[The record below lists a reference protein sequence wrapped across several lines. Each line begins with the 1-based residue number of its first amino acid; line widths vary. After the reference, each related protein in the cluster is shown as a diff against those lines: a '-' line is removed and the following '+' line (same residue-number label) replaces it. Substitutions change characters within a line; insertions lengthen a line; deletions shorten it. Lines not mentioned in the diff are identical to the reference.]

1 MLFSTYYRNVN
12 PRNNVFIGCKL
23 WKHFD
28 KMSYCWHSNM
38 MIWVE
43 MGQYCFIWVNMA
55 LCYFV
60 PFSWFLGRISVEY
73 RGVCL
78 GEKQGWF
85 YFILFSGKQVK
96 SISKSLQVNFMC
108 IYIFF
113 FKLTVHSHF
122 LDAWSQSH
130 NWVMGTHSSWL
141 SCFLCG
147 QLPLCSFQRCFKIV
161 YEISICRH
169 FTGND

>member
-1 MLFSTYYRNVN
+1 MFSLAANYESTLTKCHIAGIAIWWFGWRWDSTVLSGWTWLSVTLSHSPGSWEGYLWNIGGYVWEKNRAD
-12 PRNNVFIGCKL
+12 FI
-23 WKHFD
+23 F
-28 KMSYCWHSNM
+28 
-38 MIWVE
+38 
-43 MGQYCFIWVNMA
+43 FI
-55 LCYFV
+55 F
-60 PFSWFLGRISVEY
+60 
-73 RGVCL
+73 
-78 GEKQGWF
+78 
-85 YFILFSGKQVK
+85 FSGKQVK
-96 SISKSLQVNFMC
+96 STSKSLQVNFMC

>member
-1 MLFSTYYRNVN
+1 MWIDTEVYMLFSTYYRNVN

-85 YFILFSGKQVK
+85 YFFYFFFWKT
-96 SISKSLQVNFMC
+96 SKIYFQESTGEFYVYL
-108 IYIFF
+108 YIFF
-113 FKLTVHSHF
+113 QANCTFTF
-122 LDAWSQSH
+122 LRCLKSVSQ
-130 NWVMGTHSSWL
+130 L
-141 SCFLCG
+141 SDG
-147 QLPLCSFQRCFKIV
+147 
-161 YEISICRH
+161 H
-169 FTGND
+169 A